1 MRNTLTITR
10 KDVENILHHTHWIA
24 AKNGEQQRFLRE
36 NYPGWS
42 MDILMKALIDSKC
55 VVKTHSTTGT
65 PAHFSGYRVPTNFT
79 TQQISKS
86 P

>member
-55 VVKTHSTTGT
+55 LVKARSTTGT
-65 PAHFSGYRVPTNFT
+65 PAHFSGYQMRANIEQVD
-79 TQQISKS
+79 ISRS
-86 P
+86 